1 VSNLRIHQRF
11 LALMIA
17 ALGIS
22 SIVPVAALAGTAPS
36 DTPHFRTVRVQAAGV
51 SLQYPHGW
59 IVFALTK
66 QGVAAQQRQLS
77 ERDPRL
83 AEAFSAEVQTV
94 LLPGTRFEARDLGSA
109 VAAGVSNGVTVQ
121 VVRGGFPSS
130 LTAFTSARE
139 PSVEQQGG
147 TVLNA
152 STGTVR
158 GAASYRLDVSLPVRR
173 PDGTSISTR
182 LGQLLIRRSGG
193 RVVITV
199 ATSDDAPGSKL
210 IDHVLD
216 SVRRS

>member
-1 VSNLRIHQRF
+1 MIGA
-11 LALMIA
+11 LAFGAI
-17 ALGIS
+17 G
-22 SIVPVAALAGTAPS
+22 PVAALAGGATS
-36 DTPHFRTVRVQAAGV
+36 KTPDFKTVRVQAAGV
-51 SLQYPHGW
+51 SLQYPNGW

-66 QGVAAQQRQLS
+66 KGIAAQRRQLA

-94 LLPGTRFEARDLGSA
+94 LIPDTKFEARDLGSA

-121 VVRGGFPSS
+121 VVQAGFPSS

-152 STGTVR
+152 STGTVG
-158 GAASYRLDVSLPVRR
+158 GATSYRLDVSLPVRR

-182 LGQLLIRRSGG
+182 LGQLLVRRSGG

-199 ATSDDAPGSKL
+199 ATSDNAPGSNL
-210 IDHVLD
+210 IDHVLE